1 MKTLVF
7 FLLTSLLASLAGA
20 EEQGPAPPGGQERL
34 QHIERQL
41 TAAGMTGDEAGKMV
55 ATMTA
60 ARLSIEQMETLAQ
73 HLVADSPP
81 ARAAAADKI
90 REGKAKGAP
99 PEAIVMAVERVRT
112 RLEQATRLAA
122 SLHLADDDAL
132 VEAIAESL
140 AAGLRTEHATRLAAA
155 LNSTAT
161 AKMVNR
167 ELAEQTALFARDMA
181 RRRVLSDTVIDVLE
195 QTLSRNPSPSDMSY
209 LRSSFNASSGNAE
222 QQARRAAGAT
232 GGQAQ
237 SAEKEGVGKSASAS
251 GQGEGQGGSTSG
263 GAGAGGAG
271 GGAGGGEGGGGGG
284 GGPR

>member
-1 MKTLVF
+1 MKTLMLL
-7 FLLTSLLASLAGA
+7 LLTSLLATSVGA
-20 EEQGPAPPGGQERL
+20 AEPGAVSPQVRERL
-34 QHIERQL
+34 QHVERQL
-41 TAAGMTGDEAGKMV
+41 IATGMSSDEAGKML

-73 HLVADSPP
+73 HLAAGSPP
-81 ARAAAADKI
+81 ARTAAADKI
-90 REGKAKGAP
+90 REGKAKGVP

-112 RLEQATRLAA
+112 RMEQATRLAA
-122 SLHLADDDAL
+122 SLRLADDTAL
-132 VEAIAESL
+132 VEAIADSL
-140 AAGLRTEHATRLAAA
+140 AAGLRMEHATRLAAA

-195 QTLSRNPSPSDMSY
+195 QALSRNPSPSNMSD

-237 SAEKEGVGKSASAS
+237 SAEKEGAGKSASAS
-251 GQGEGQGGSTSG
+251 GQGEGQGGSASG
-263 GAGAGGAG
+263 GAGAGGDAGGAG
-271 GGAGGGEGGGGGG
+271 GGAGGGG